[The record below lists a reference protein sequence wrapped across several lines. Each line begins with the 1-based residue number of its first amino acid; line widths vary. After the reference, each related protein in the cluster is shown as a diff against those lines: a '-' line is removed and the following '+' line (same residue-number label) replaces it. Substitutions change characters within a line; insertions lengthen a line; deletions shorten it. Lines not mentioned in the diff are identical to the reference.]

1 MKIRRK
7 IFLSL
12 FCLLGFAAIV
22 VSFIFSFA
30 IRSEL
35 TKHIDDQMTTHI
47 KYYVEKFGI
56 LLERGRVVVHDLK
69 NLLDDQEFTT
79 DELIDDVLKQYY
91 QYFTYFDDVFF
102 SYTNGTVVTGTPL
115 RHLLGLDGRSR
126 EWYQG
131 ALSAENDVHL
141 GSVYISAA
149 TGRAVL
155 PISTRI
161 MRNGAIL
168 GVVGVDLALDTFSDL
183 FTDDDLEF
191 LSTISSLFCS
201 DVRNTIIYS
210 TNLAKLGKAVE
221 EAYSAEVANGLMR
234 GEQFLVTEYDG
245 IRQRLYS
252 QSGASGDYKITI
264 LVPETVVYKPVRM
277 LIINF
282 LVLVMIALVPCILVL
297 LGIFYA
303 ILKPLGIATSAL
315 QEISEGTGNL
325 NAQLNI
331 KTNDEVGDLATY
343 FNATVAKTRNV
354 VSSVKGSSDTMV
366 SIATDLNGSVDSVK
380 NSTESIISNIS
391 QMQDNI
397 KDQSAHVTETA
408 SAVEQIVRTIEGLK
422 TRIDSQAAT
431 VEESSSS
438 IEEMIANISS
448 VSKILQQNTDVVEHL
463 SIASTKGRAAI
474 QNTGSLTETLLSDSE
489 GLIEASEVIQ
499 NIAEQTN
506 LLAMNAAIEAAH
518 AGESGKGF
526 AVVADEIRKLA
537 EESNAQGQVITTVLN
552 ELKKKIESLSTAD
565 KTLDAQFEA
574 IFNLVGRVKR
584 QEETIMQAMQEQT
597 AGSEQILRG
606 IKDINKITTEV
617 KRGSDEMLTGSHKI
631 TGDIVNLTHITNVI
645 TSGMDATM
653 LETGNINDA
662 ISSLVTMSEK
672 NSESILAVQKE
683 LEKFTI

>member
-201 DVRNTIIYS
+201 DASNTIIYS
-210 TNLAKLGKAVE
+210 TNLAKLGKTVE
-221 EAYSAEVANGLMR
+221 EGYSAEVANGLMR
-234 GEQFLVTEYDG
+234 GEQFLETEYDG

-264 LVPETVVYKPVRM
+264 LVPETVVYAPVRM

-397 KDQSAHVTETA
+397 KDQSARVTETA